1 MKEKYTNI
9 SSNTARDNSTVTTG
23 RNVISPVF
31 GSNGSEIER
40 LVSRYGKKVVEY
52 SFRDEIQED
61 QVKPREDKGVPPF
74 VVLGLGR
81 CGCHVSAELSE
92 IIAFNEPSTKGKAN
106 HNPRFSWM
114 SSFFRS
120 KDGEPPALRF
130 EPIVLVGDI
139 DETSF
144 DDVGGLLEQ
153 GGVPKYVQE
162 GFLQL
167 NYRPLAEGGVGH
179 VPIFAEFLTKALLLL
194 PTPKDLQGCSWSDA
208 RRFLTT
214 FRAEKRNVPRLVFYI
229 FSTGGGTGAGSA
241 SEVMS
246 AQRYAKTVG
255 NVERE
260 MYFTGTAILPQDI
273 TRDQRTLMNTGRTI
287 IKYLADLNL
296 RLDTAIAYDEAPHC
310 RASSYIEFAMKAD
323 KKDPKRGSD
332 IDNKI
337 YEKPMMP
344 WNGLAFI
351 SNDVMAASSSDPL
364 NLEEVESNANQYIA
378 QQVFNLAAAQFPA
391 AEFEKGKL
399 GVGGEVSHISMAKK
413 NYQAIRLDP
422 NDLKSSLIGPYAVC
436 FAAAPVDAVSEKSTE
451 ILDQMFLRA
460 LSLPRTSEIKGR
472 YTARLI
478 EGISVAPQNKQVYK
492 NVLANIEKYVK
503 GRMANGLTKE
513 SFEKLR
519 EIPFFEKAPRLI
531 YSFTAPQK
539 GDIPNSYKER
549 LSDLLDW
556 TFPNLIQSR
565 SAVSWGTTAFY
576 SLSIYVETSVLLVP
590 DIQLAVLNYLRLCWR
605 HRRTDIG
612 KFKEKYKKFL
622 NQEPPIN
629 DEELIE
635 WLGEKER
642 YGVNI
647 GNFESISADYNRRWA
662 AYVKKNCSDLA
673 TQERLLEHKVEDVYL
688 TAKEVAS
695 AFRYLNYAN
704 HLAKPVTIDDVTDL
718 I

>member
-1 MKEKYTNI
+1 MERKSANI
-9 SSNTARDNSTVTTG
+9 SSNTTADYTRVTTG
-23 RNVISPVF
+23 RNAGSPVF
-31 GSNGSEIER
+31 RSYGTEIEG
-40 LVSRYGKKVVEY
+40 LVSRYGKKIIEY
-52 SFRDEIQED
+52 SFRDEIRD
-61 QVKPREDKGVPPF
+61 VQVQSQADKGVPPF
-74 VVLGLGR
+74 VVVGLGR

-92 IIAFNEPSTKGKAN
+92 IIAFNEPSAKGMAEDDL
-106 HNPRFSWM
+106 RFTWM

-120 KDGEPPALRF
+120 KNGEPPALRF

-153 GGVPKYVQE
+153 GGVPSYVQK
-162 GFLQL
+162 GILQL
-167 NYRPLAEGGVGH
+167 NFRPLAEGGVGH
-179 VPIFAEFLTKALLLL
+179 VPIFAEFLTKALMLL
-194 PTPKDLQGCSWSDA
+194 PTPKNLEGCFWSDA
-208 RRFLTT
+208 RKFLTT
-214 FRAEKRNVPRLVFYI
+214 FRTEKRSIPRLVFYI

-241 SEVMS
+241 SEVMR
-246 AQRYAKTVG
+246 AQSYAKAVG

-260 MYFTGTAILPQDI
+260 MYFTGTAIMPQDI

-287 IKYLADLNL
+287 IQYLADLNL
-296 RLDTAIAYDEAPHC
+296 RLDTAIAYDEAPDC
-310 RASSYIEFAMKAD
+310 RASSYIEFARKAD
-323 KKDPKRGSD
+323 GKDSASESE
-332 IDNKI
+332 IDRTI
-337 YEKPMMP
+337 HEKPMMP

-351 SNDVMAASSSDPL
+351 SNDVMSASSSDPL

-391 AEFEKGKL
+391 AEFEKGKI
-399 GVGGEVSHISMAKK
+399 GAGGEMSHISMSKK

-436 FAAAPVDAVSEKSTE
+436 FAAAPVDAISEKSTQL
-451 ILDQMFLRA
+451 LDRMFLRA
-460 LSLPRTSEIKGR
+460 LSLPRTSKIKGR
-472 YTARLI
+472 FAARLI
-478 EGISVAPQNKQVYK
+478 EGISVAPQNKQTYK
-492 NVLANIEKYVK
+492 HVISNIELDLKNRV
-503 GRMANGLTKE
+503 ANGLTRE

-519 EIPFFEKAPRLI
+519 EIPFFERAPRLI

-549 LSDLLDW
+549 LADLLEW

-590 DIQLAVLNYLRLCWR
+590 DIQLAILNYLRLCWQ

-622 NQEPPIN
+622 DQEPPI
-629 DEELIE
+629 DDGEIIE

-662 AYVKKNCSDLA
+662 AYVQKNCPDPA
-673 TQERLLEHKVEDVYL
+673 IQERLLEHQVEDVYL

-704 HLAKPVTIDDVTDL
+704 HLAKPLTIEDVTDL

>member
-1 MKEKYTNI
+1 MDEKSTII
-9 SSNTARDNSTVTTG
+9 SSDTAGDSSTPAAG
-23 RNVISPVF
+23 RNVRSPEF
-31 GSNGSEIER
+31 GSYGSEIEG
-40 LVSRYGKKVVEY
+40 LVSRYGKKVIEY
-52 SFRDEIQED
+52 SFGHEIQEA
-61 QVKPREDKGVPPF
+61 QVMPRQDKGVPPF
-74 VVLGLGR
+74 VVVGLGR

-92 IIAFNEPSTKGKAN
+92 IIAFNEPSAKGKASN
-106 HNPRFSWM
+106 NLQFSWM

-162 GFLQL
+162 GLLQL
-167 NYRPLAEGGVGH
+167 NYSPLAEGGVGH

-194 PTPKDLQGCSWSDA
+194 PSPKDYQDCSWSNA
-208 RRFLTT
+208 RKFLTT
-214 FRAEKRNVPRLVFYI
+214 FRAGKRNVPRLVFYI

-246 AQRYAKTVG
+246 AQSYAKTVG

-287 IKYLADLNL
+287 IQYLADLNL
-296 RLDTAIAYDEAPHC
+296 RLDTAIAYDEAPDC
-310 RASSYIEFAMKAD
+310 KASSYIEFTMKTGN
-323 KKDPKRGSD
+323 KDPQSGAD
-332 IDNKI
+332 IDHQI

-391 AEFEKGKL
+391 AEFEKGKI
-399 GVGGEVSHISMAKK
+399 GAGGEVSHISMAKK

-436 FAAAPVDAVSEKSTE
+436 FAAAPVDAVSESTH

-460 LSLPRTSEIKGR
+460 LSLPRTSKIKGKNV
-472 YTARLI
+472 ARLI
-478 EGISVAPQNKQVYK
+478 EGISVAPQNKQIYQ
-492 NVLANIEKYVK
+492 NVLTNIEQDVK
-503 GRMANGLTKE
+503 GRMPNGLTRE
-513 SFEKLR
+513 SFEKIR
-519 EIPFFEKAPRLI
+519 EIPFFERAPRLI

-549 LSDLLDW
+549 LSDLLEW
-556 TFPNLIQSR
+556 SFPNLIQSR
-565 SAVSWGTTAFY
+565 SAISWGTTAFY

-590 DIQLAVLNYLRLCWR
+590 DIQLAVLNYLRLCWQ

-622 NQEPPIN
+622 DQEPPIH
-629 DEELIE
+629 DQEIIE

-662 AYVKKNCSDLA
+662 AYVKKNCSDPA
-673 TQERLLEHKVEDVYL
+673 TRERLLEHKVEDVYL
-688 TAKEVAS
+688 TAREVAS
-695 AFRYLNYAN
+695 ALRYLNYAN
-704 HLAKPVTIDDVTDL
+704 HLAKPLTIEDVAD
-718 I
+718 II

>member
-1 MKEKYTNI
+1 MAEKSTNTPPNAAGDN
-9 SSNTARDNSTVTTG
+9 SNVTTAR
-23 RNVISPVF
+23 NVGPPVF
-31 GSNGSEIER
+31 ESYGSEIEG
-40 LVSRYGKKVVEY
+40 LVSRYGKKVIEY
-52 SFRDEIQED
+52 SFRHEIQEP
-61 QVKPREDKGVPPF
+61 QVKPKQDKGVPPF
-74 VVLGLGR
+74 VVVGLGR

-92 IIAFNEPSTKGKAN
+92 IIAFNEPPAKGKAN
-106 HNPRFSWM
+106 THLRLSWM

-162 GFLQL
+162 GFLHL
-167 NYRPLAEGGVGH
+167 NYSPLAEGGVGH

-194 PTPKDLQGCSWSDA
+194 PAPKDLQECSWSNA
-208 RRFLTT
+208 RKFLTT
-214 FRAEKRNVPRLVFYI
+214 FRAGKRNVPRLVFYI

-246 AQRYAKTVG
+246 AQSYAKTVG
-255 NVERE
+255 NIERE

-287 IKYLADLNL
+287 IQYLADLNL
-296 RLDTAIAYDEAPHC
+296 RLDTAIAYDEAPDC
-310 RASSYIEFAMKAD
+310 KASSYIEFTMNAD
-323 KKDPKRGSD
+323 NNDSENDSG

-337 YEKPMMP
+337 SEKRMMP

-391 AEFEKGKL
+391 AEFEKGKI
-399 GVGGEVSHISMAKK
+399 GAGGEVSHISMAKK

-436 FAAAPVDAVSEKSTE
+436 FAAAPVDAVSEKSTD

-472 YTARLI
+472 YTVRLI

-492 NVLANIEKYVK
+492 NVLSNIEQDVK
-503 GRMANGLTKE
+503 GRMAKGLSRE

-519 EIPFFEKAPRLI
+519 EIPFFERAPRLI

-549 LSDLLDW
+549 LSDLLNW

-590 DIQLAVLNYLRLCWR
+590 DIQLAVLNYLRLCWQ

-612 KFKEKYKKFL
+612 KGK
-622 NQEPPIN
+622 
-629 DEELIE
+629 
-635 WLGEKER
+635 
-642 YGVNI
+642 
-647 GNFESISADYNRRWA
+647 
-662 AYVKKNCSDLA
+662 
-673 TQERLLEHKVEDVYL
+673 
-688 TAKEVAS
+688 
-695 AFRYLNYAN
+695 
-704 HLAKPVTIDDVTDL
+704 
-718 I
+718 

>member
-1 MKEKYTNI
+1 MEGKSTKITSI
-9 SSNTARDNSTVTTG
+9 PTGDKSTVTNG
-23 RNVISPVF
+23 LYVSSPVF
-31 GSNGSEIER
+31 GSSGPEIEG
-40 LVSRYGKKVVEY
+40 LVSRYGKKVIEY
-52 SFRDEIQED
+52 SFGHEIQEA
-61 QVKPREDKGVPPF
+61 QVKPKEDKGVPPF
-74 VVLGLGR
+74 VVIGLGR

-92 IIAFNEPSTKGKAN
+92 IIAFNEPPTKGKAN
-106 HNPRFSWM
+106 NNLRFSWM

-120 KDGEPPALRF
+120 KDGEQPALRF

-153 GGVPKYVQE
+153 GGVPKYVQK
-162 GFLQL
+162 GILQL
-167 NYRPLAEGGVGH
+167 NFRPLAEGGVGH

-194 PTPKDLQGCSWSDA
+194 PNPKDLEGCFWTNA

-241 SEVMS
+241 SEVMR
-246 AQRYAKTVG
+246 AQSYAKTVG

-287 IKYLADLNL
+287 IQYLADLNL
-296 RLDTAIAYDEAPHC
+296 KLDTTIAYDEAPDC
-310 RASSYIEFAMKAD
+310 RASSYIAFATKAD
-323 KKDPKRGSD
+323 KKDQKSGSD
-332 IDNKI
+332 IDNRI

-351 SNDVMAASSSDPL
+351 SNDVMSASSSDPL

-391 AEFEKGKL
+391 AEFEKGKI
-399 GVGGEVSHISMAKK
+399 GAGGEVSHISMAKK

-436 FAAAPVDAVSEKSTE
+436 FAAAPVDAVSEKSID
-451 ILDQMFLRA
+451 ILDKMFLRA
-460 LSLPRTSEIKGR
+460 LSLPRTSKIGGR
-472 YTARLI
+472 YTVRLI
-478 EGISVAPQNKQVYK
+478 EGISVAPQNKQKYK
-492 NVLANIEKYVK
+492 NVLSNIEKYVK
-503 GRMANGLTKE
+503 GRTANGLSRE

-519 EIPFFEKAPRLI
+519 EIPFFERAPRLI

-539 GDIPNSYKER
+539 GDLPNSYKER

-590 DIQLAVLNYLRLCWR
+590 DIQLSILNYLRLCWQ

-622 NQEPPIN
+622 DQEPPIN
-629 DEELIE
+629 DEDLIE

-647 GNFESISADYNRRWA
+647 GNFESICADYNRRWA
-662 AYVKKNCSDLA
+662 AYVKNNCSDIA

-695 AFRYLNYAN
+695 ALRYLNYAN
-704 HLAKPVTIDDVTDL
+704 HLAKPVTIEDVADL

>member
-1 MKEKYTNI
+1 MDEKFTVISSKTAGDKYTP
-9 SSNTARDNSTVTTG
+9 TTG
-23 RNVISPVF
+23 RKVSSPGF
-31 GSNGSEIER
+31 GSYGSEMEG
-40 LVSRYGKKVVEY
+40 LVSRYGKKVIEY
-52 SFRDEIQED
+52 SFRDEMQEA
-61 QVKPREDKGVPPF
+61 QVKPKQDKGVPPF
-74 VVLGLGR
+74 VVIGLGR

-92 IIAFNEPSTKGKAN
+92 IIAFNEPSTKGKVSN
-106 HNPRFSWM
+106 NLQFSWM

-120 KDGEPPALRF
+120 KEGEPPALRF

-144 DDVGGLLEQ
+144 ADVGGLLEQ
-153 GGVPKYVQE
+153 GGVPKYVRE
-162 GFLQL
+162 GLLQL
-167 NYRPLAEGGVGH
+167 NYSPLAEGGVGH
-179 VPIFAEFLTKALLLL
+179 VPIFAEFLTKAMLLL
-194 PTPKDLQGCSWSDA
+194 PTPEDYQEGSWSNA
-208 RRFLTT
+208 RKFLTT
-214 FRAEKRNVPRLVFYI
+214 FRVAKRNVPRLVFYI

-241 SEVMS
+241 PEVMS
-246 AQRYAKTVG
+246 AQSYAKAVG

-287 IKYLADLNL
+287 IQYLADLNL
-296 RLDTAIAYDEAPHC
+296 RLDTSIAYDEAPDC
-310 RASSYIEFAMKAD
+310 KASSYIEYTMK
-323 KKDPKRGSD
+323 KGHKDPLSGSD
-332 IDNKI
+332 SDNQI

-391 AEFEKGKL
+391 AEFEKGKI
-399 GVGGEVSHISMAKK
+399 GAGGEVSHISMAKK

-436 FAAAPVDAVSEKSTE
+436 FAAAPVDAVSESTM

-460 LSLPRTSEIKGR
+460 LSLPRTSKISGK
-472 YTARLI
+472 YAARLI

-492 NVLANIEKYVK
+492 NILSHIEQDVK
-503 GRMANGLTKE
+503 GRMANGLSRE

-519 EIPFFEKAPRLI
+519 EIPFFERAPRLI

-549 LSDLLDW
+549 LSDLLEW

-565 SAVSWGTTAFY
+565 SAISWGTTAFY

-590 DIQLAVLNYLRLCWR
+590 DIQLAVLNYLRLCWQ

-612 KFKEKYKKFL
+612 KFKEKYKQFL
-622 NQEPPIN
+622 DQEPPI
-629 DEELIE
+629 DDQEIIE

-662 AYVKKNCSDLA
+662 AYVKKNCSDPT
-673 TQERLLEHKVEDVYL
+673 TQERLLEHKVENAFM
-688 TAKEVAS
+688 TAREVAS

-704 HLAKPVTIDDVTDL
+704 HLAKPVTIEDVTDL